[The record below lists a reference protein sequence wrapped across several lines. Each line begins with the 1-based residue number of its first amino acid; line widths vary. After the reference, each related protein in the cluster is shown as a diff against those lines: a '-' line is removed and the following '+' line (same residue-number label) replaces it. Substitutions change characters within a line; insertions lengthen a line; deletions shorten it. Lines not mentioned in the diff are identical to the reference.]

1 MITQSPPQRVRANR
15 REWQSLTG
23 ADFARMDRAKTVV
36 MVTCS
41 PLEVHGPHLPVITDN
56 LEAETLSIRVM
67 EVLNERHPNLEFVHL
82 PPIYVAADVL
92 PHPGSVMFRSS
103 TITRVLSDL
112 GRSLAKQGFVHIWVA
127 SFHGGPRHFVP
138 IEVACAR
145 TNRRYGTKMISAFSL
160 LISRLTRGG
169 SELSTVLGHID
180 GVTPE
185 ELRGDHH
192 GGAIETSMMLHA
204 VGDAV
209 DPRYRDLPQRTLDAK
224 RKEAGLP
231 PLSQTGL
238 LDLIRGFKHKLKYYE
253 TETYSGKPSI
263 ASAEIGREM
272 MDVLARR
279 SADALEEVWAG
290 VVRPD
295 QCHSPLWP
303 LRWVFTSEWLSRIFE
318 RAVKYQQNVF

>member
-1 MITQSPPQRVRANR
+1 
-15 REWQSLTG
+15 
-23 ADFARMDRAKTVV
+23 

-56 LEAETLSIRVM
+56 LEAETLSLRVM
-67 EVLNERHPNLEFVHL
+67 EVLNERHPRLEFVHL

-112 GRSLAKQGFVHIWVA
+112 GRSLARQGFVHIWIA
-127 SFHGGPRHFVP
+127 SFHGGPRHFIP
-138 IEVACAR
+138 IEVACER

-160 LISRLTRGG
+160 LINRLTRGG
-169 SELSTVLGHID
+169 SELSEVLGHID

-204 VGDAV
+204 AGDQV
-209 DPRYRDLPQRTLDAK
+209 DPGYRELPQRTLEMK
-224 RKEAGLP
+224 RREAGLA
-231 PLSQTGL
+231 PLPAKGV
-238 LDLIRGFKHKLKYYE
+238 LDLMKSFKHKLKYYE
-253 TETYSGKPSI
+253 SETYSGKPSI

-272 MDVLARR
+272 MDVLARHT
-279 SADALEEVWAG
+279 ADALEDVWSG
-290 VVRPD
+290 VLPPEK
-295 QCHSPLWP
+295 CHSPIWP
-303 LRWVFTSEWLSRIFE
+303 LRWIFTSELLSRVFE
-318 RAVKYQQNVF
+318 RAVKYQQRVF